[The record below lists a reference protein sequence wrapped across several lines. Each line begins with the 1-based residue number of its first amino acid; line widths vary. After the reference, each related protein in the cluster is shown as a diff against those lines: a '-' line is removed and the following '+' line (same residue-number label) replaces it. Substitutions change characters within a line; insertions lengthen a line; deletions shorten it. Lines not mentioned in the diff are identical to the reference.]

1 MKAKTLPQG
10 LNLRQQPTTES
21 KVVTILKKSWVL
33 DVIEPDTNGWTK
45 VQYGIYQG
53 FVSSKFIDVLPDV
66 QQPIMTLSERAL
78 NVAVYQLGNAEVPH
92 GSNWGPA
99 VEKYLKSVGI
109 NSPSA
114 WCMGFVYWCVNE
126 ACKEM
131 DLNNPLKK
139 TGGVMA
145 QWVASKH
152 LRVDKP
158 MKGDIFIMDFGGGKG
173 HTGFVTQVIGD
184 RIQTV
189 EGNSNDEGSREGF
202 EVCRKPGGRAISS
215 CKGFLRLVNN

>member
-1 MKAKTLPQG
+1 MKAKILPKG
-10 LNLRQQPTTES
+10 LNLRKQPTTES
-21 KVVTILKKSWVL
+21 EVVTILKKSWIV

-109 NSPSA
+109 TFPA
-114 WCMGFVYWCVNE
+114 FWCMAFVYWCVNE

-139 TGGVMA
+139 TAGVMA
-145 QWVASKH
+145 QWVGSKH

-173 HTGFVTQVIGD
+173 HTGFVTNVVGD
-184 RIQTV
+184 RINTV

>member
-21 KVVTILKKSWVL
+21 KVVTILKKSLVL
-33 DVIEPDTNGWTK
+33 DVIEPDVNGWTK
-45 VQYGIYQG
+45 VQYGVHNG
-53 FVSSKFIDVLPDV
+53 FVSSKFIELIPDV
-66 QQPIMTLSERAL
+66 APHTLTLAERAL
-78 NVAVYQLGNAEVPH
+78 NVAVYQLGNAEIPH
-92 GSNWGPA
+92 GSNWGKH

-109 NSPSA
+109 TFPAA

-139 TGGVMA
+139 TAGVMA

-173 HTGFVTQVIGD
+173 HTGFVTSVVGD

-215 CKGFLRLVNN
+215 CKGFLRLVND

>member
-1 MKAKTLPQG
+1 MKAKILPKG
-10 LNLRQQPTTES
+10 LNLRKQPTTES
-21 KVVTILKKSWVL
+21 EVVTILKKSWIV

-109 NSPSA
+109 TFPA
-114 WCMGFVYWCVNE
+114 PWCMAFVYWCVNE

-139 TGGVMA
+139 TGGVML
-145 QWVASKH
+145 QWVGSKH

-173 HTGFVTQVIGD
+173 HTGFVTSVVGD

-202 EVCRKPGGRAISS
+202 EVCRKPGGRKISS
-215 CKGFLRLVNN
+215 CKGFLRII

>member
-1 MKAKTLPQG
+1 MKAKITSSG
-10 LNLRQQPTTES
+10 LNLRTTPE
-21 KVVTILKKSWVL
+21 VGNNIITILKKSGVI
-33 DVIEPDTNGWTK
+33 DVIEYNPDGWSL
-45 VQYGIYQG
+45 VQYGIYKG
-53 FVSSKFIDVLPDV
+53 YVSSKFIAIEKEV
-66 QQPIMTLSERAL
+66 QTPIMTLAERAL
-78 NVAVYQLGNAEVPH
+78 RVAVYQLGNCEVPK

-109 NSPSA
+109 NSPSP

-139 TGGVMA
+139 TGGVML
-145 QWVASKH
+145 QWVGSKH

-158 MKGDIFIMDFGGGKG
+158 MRGDIFIMDFGGGKG
-173 HTGFVTQVIGD
+173 HTGFVTNVVGD
-184 RIQTV
+184 RINTV

>member
-1 MKAKTLPQG
+1 MKAKITSLG

-33 DVIEPDTNGWTK
+33 DVIGPDVNGWTK
-45 VQYGIYQG
+45 VQYGIYSG
-53 FVSSKFIDVLPDV
+53 FVSSRFIELIPDV
-66 QQPIMTLSERAL
+66 VPRKLTLAERVL
-78 NVAVYQLGNAEVPH
+78 NVAVYQLGNAEIPH
-92 GSNWGPA
+92 GSNWGKH

-109 NSPSA
+109 NVPSP

-189 EGNSNDEGSREGF
+189 EGNAAPEHGGREGI
-202 EVCRKPGGRAISS
+202 EVCRKQRKISA

>member
-33 DVIEPDTNGWTK
+33 DVIGPDVNGWTK

-114 WCMGFVYWCVNE
+114 WCMAFVYWCVNE
-126 ACKEM
+126 ASKEM
-131 DLNNPLKK
+131 GVHNPLFK
-139 TGGVMA
+139 TGHVLT
-145 QWVASKH
+145 QWTKSKSF
-152 LRVDKP
+152 RIIDAP
-158 MKGDIFIMDFGGGKG
+158 RKGDIFIMDFGGGKG
-173 HTGFVTQVIGD
+173 HTGFVTNVVGD
-184 RIQTV
+184 RINTV

-202 EVCRKPGGRAISS
+202 EVCRKPGGRKISS
-215 CKGFLRLVNN
+215 CKGFLRII